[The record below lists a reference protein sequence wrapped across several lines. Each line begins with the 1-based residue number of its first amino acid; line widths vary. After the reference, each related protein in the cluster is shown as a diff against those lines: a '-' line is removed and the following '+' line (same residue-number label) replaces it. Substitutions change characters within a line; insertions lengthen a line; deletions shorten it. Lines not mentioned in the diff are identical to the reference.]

1 MRPRPARHRD
11 PLPRPRTRRR
21 TRATTRR
28 RRPLPHRSLD
38 RLSTAGRRSY
48 VAVTSQ
54 RRAISRAMRPKAAAA
69 VLHCVGMATDGAVRR
84 PQGKHGLADLL
95 GMRHQAAD
103 SACRVARQLESSSMK
118 DAAPRRY
125 VHEGRLLEFA
135 RRDWSAR
142 PGAVQV
148 RGTRRREPHLSGR
161 HRPHRRVCQRGVYRR
176 QIGPSQDLGISF
188 SEAEPER
195 CRASEHHV
203 KTVTTHHAKTHLS
216 RLLREVHAGET
227 IVILS
232 GSAPVAQLIAIRP
245 ERASRPPVG
254 TRTSA
259 ASPRPFRSTAG
270 GGSDQGERGRPD
282 PRRRRPPIS
291 SEPPV
296 GRVRSDDNEMDHVAL
311 AN

>member
-28 RRPLPHRSLD
+28 RRPLPHRRWSPA
-38 RLSTAGRRSY
+38 TAGRRSY

-54 RRAISRAMRPKAAAA
+54 RRAISRASARKPRQQSCTALAWPP
-69 VLHCVGMATDGAVRR
+69 MAPSAGRR
-84 PQGKHGLADLL
+84 ANMGL
-95 GMRHQAAD
+95 RT
-103 SACRVARQLESSSMK
+103 SWACGIRLRKCLRVARQLESSSMK

-125 VHEGRLLEFA
+125 YTRDACLNSRIETGRQDPA
-135 RRDWSAR
+135 RFRFGEPVGGNRTSA
-142 PGAVQV
+142 GGIVLTGGCANAACIVV
-148 RGTRRREPHLSGR
+148 K
-161 HRPHRRVCQRGVYRR
+161 
-176 QIGPSQDLGISF
+176 IGPSQDLGISF

-270 GGSDQGERGRPD
+270 GCSDQGERGRPD